1 MRLAHGQHGE
11 AGVVGNGLAV
21 QLVDRAGVELEVA
34 GHGGGVGARLLDG
47 LAGVGRFQLRQ
58 FFLAVEQREG
68 DAHQQT
74 AAGGRRHLPPLALE
88 RRARAHGAVHVF
100 LARARDRL
108 ELLTVGRVQHGNGVT
123 VAAATH

>member
-74 AAGGRRHLPPLALE
+74 AAGGRRHLPHSPSNAARVAPTARSTSSWPE
-88 RRARAHGAVHVF
+88 RAIVS
-100 LARARDRL
+100 
-108 ELLTVGRVQHGNGVT
+108 NC
-123 VAAATH
+123 